1 MSNPEIEMHSRVCKL
16 LEEQIKTQRKTYESI
31 SRLITVDGELTT
43 DDLGVI
49 RSIVAQTIYILTD
62 GEEGDKE

>member
-1 MSNPEIEMHSRVCKL
+1 MSNPEIEMHGRICKL
-16 LEEQIKTQRKTYESI
+16 LEEQIKKQRKTYESI
-31 SRLITVDGELTT
+31 SRLLDIAGELTT
-43 DDLGVI
+43 DDLSVI

>member
-1 MSNPEIEMHSRVCKL
+1 MNNPEIEMHGRVCKL
-16 LEEQIKTQRKTYESI
+16 LEEQITARRKTYESI
-31 SRLITVDGELTT
+31 SRLIAVDGELTT
-43 DDLGVI
+43 DDLSVI